1 VHGHALPSAA
11 LVLVWAL
18 IAAVLGAYVTAAR
31 RRPHWLQWRTLSFA
45 AGCVLLLSAL
55 STPVVQWAHGDL
67 RGHMVQHLL
76 LGMFAPLLL
85 VMAAPVTLMLSSVSS
100 ATARRLVRILHSR
113 PVQAVSHPV
122 TALLLNIGGMVLLY
136 ATPLFALSRT
146 STWLHAL
153 VHYHF
158 IAAGYLFAWAIAGP
172 DPAPHRPSPRY
183 RSVVLFIGIAV
194 HSTLGKLMYVHGW
207 PRGTGASRAELEAAA
222 QWMYYGGDLAE
233 TLLIAAL
240 GAAWYVERGR
250 RLSHA
255 RSQMQWHSCH

>member
-1 VHGHALPSAA
+1 MHGHALPSAA

-31 RRPHWLQWRTLSFA
+31 RRSHWIRWRTLSFA
-45 AGCVLLLSAL
+45 TGCVLLLVAL
-55 STPVVQWAHGDL
+55 STPVVHWAHDDL
-67 RGHMVQHLL
+67 RGHMVQHLV
-76 LGMFAPLLL
+76 LGMFAPILL

-113 PVQAVSHPV
+113 PVQAVGHPV
-122 TALLLNIGGMVLLY
+122 TALLLNIGGMALLY

-146 STWLHAL
+146 STWLHVL

-172 DPAPHRPSPRY
+172 DPAPCRPSLRY
-183 RSVVLFIGIAV
+183 RALVLFIAIAV

-207 PRGTGASRAELEAAA
+207 PQGTGASRAELEAAA

-233 TLLIAAL
+233 MLLIAAL
-240 GAAWYVERGR
+240 GLAWYTQRGR
-250 RLSHA
+250 KLSHA
-255 RSQMQWHSCH
+255 NPQARCRPQH